1 MAFVVDNSVVIA
13 WLTERQATAYTR
25 RLSTRA
31 EREAM
36 HAPAV
41 WPFEFVNVLWVMQ
54 QRRILRADQADMLMG
69 KARRLGIVVDAE
81 PVAPSA
87 LLDWTRRTKLAAYDA
102 SYLELAARRGW
113 PLATR
118 DTLQQ
123 RAAQRVG
130 VALA

>member
-25 RLSTRA
+25 RLSVRA

-54 QRRILRADQADMLMG
+54 QRHLLREDQVDALLD
-69 KARRLGIVVDAE
+69 KARRLGIAVDAD
-81 PVAPSA
+81 PVAPSS

-118 DTLQQ
+118 DRLQL

-130 VALA
+130 LPLA